1 MATLELEIRNNL
13 INLPTNRGLL
23 KTLNTMYERAGDYS
37 ALLSTGVRLAR
48 YFEIDLTKDIIEFPI
63 CCLKVYEDT
72 VGYITNIEG
81 NAIPLIKDNV
91 ERIIVPLPCPE
102 EDTPIGGLHIIRNMP
117 TLLKSVVNCNIVRG
131 LNKVK
136 STANKIYYLQAG
148 LILDE
153 NFKPLLMTSFTYKLS
168 DPSYA
173 IKTLYVDPSILLD
186 ATPVDIIRKSIL
198 KSVIP
203 AFINMPE
210 GPSKYRII
218 LQDTS
223 DKIIRPSAPNVDTI
237 TAELNQILADNAA
250 NIAEDVRT
258 R

>member
-1 MATLELEIRNNL
+1 MTTLELAIRDNL
-13 INLPTNRGLL
+13 INLPENRVLL
-23 KTLNTMYERAGDYS
+23 RCLNDMYERAGDYS
-37 ALLSTGVRLAR
+37 AELSTGVRLAR
-48 YFEIDLTKDIIEFPI
+48 YFEIDLTKDIIEFPV

-72 VGYITNIEG
+72 VSHTKNIEG
-81 NAIPLIKDNV
+81 NVIPLIRDNV

-102 EDTPIGGLHIIRNMP
+102 EDIPIGELHVIRNMP

-131 LNKVK
+131 LTKIK
-136 STANKIYYLQAG
+136 SPTNQIYYLQAG

-153 NFKPLLMTSFTYKLS
+153 NFKPLLMTAFTYKLS
-168 DPSYA
+168 DPRYT

-186 ATPVDIIRKSIL
+186 VTPVDIIRKSIL

-203 AFINMPE
+203 AFINLPE

>member
-1 MATLELEIRNNL
+1 MTTLELAIRDNL
-13 INLPTNRGLL
+13 INLPENRVLL
-23 KTLNTMYERAGDYS
+23 RSLNLMYERAGDYS

-48 YFEIDLTKDIIEFPI
+48 YFEIDLTKDIIEFPV

-72 VGYITNIEG
+72 VSHSRSISG
-81 NAIPLIKDNV
+81 NMIPLIRDNV

-102 EDTPIGGLHIIRNMP
+102 EDTPIGGLHVIRNMP

-131 LNKVK
+131 LTKVK
-136 STANKIYYLQAG
+136 STTNQIYYLQAG

-153 NFKPLLMTSFTYKLS
+153 NFKPLLMTAFTYKLS
-168 DPSYA
+168 DPNYA

-186 ATPVDIIRKSIL
+186 VTPVDIIRKSIL

-203 AFINMPE
+203 AFINLPE

-250 NIAEDVRT
+250 NIANDVRT